1 MFGKSYEIP
10 NIFII
15 FTIDIQT
22 TLLNVNFQTHREK
35 D

>member
-1 MFGKSYEIP
+1 MFGKSYGIP

-15 FTIDIQT
+15 FAIDIQT
-22 TLLNVNFQTHREK
+22 TSLNANFQTHRKK